1 MPRAGGTRRPKSG
14 ASAGGK
20 GKPKAK
26 GNKSRT
32 IKDVKNTPPGKTSDT
47 RNSNARQELESLIGL
62 RICLITNMM
71 TCPYL
76 VHGIHIF
83 ERFEK
88 KVGRWTYDKE
98 SHTWAKRVDLDSKG
112 NYEFGEPPH
121 RGDWAFRPRD
131 LDGFVARVR
140 ANPDMDYKELCPDGK
155 YELIMYGF
163 PNKHKH
169 LFPRYSTYQR
179 SYRRTTPD
187 GRKLTYEEIYQ
198 EYIEHQLDELEVERL
213 ILQTGDQGFV
223 LVSHL
228 NLVFVVFDYAMKM
241 KYRLDDPTGERA
253 SSEAEETDAQEGANA
268 EETGVQES
276 VNAEEGSDI
285 EELFDD
291 EGEEA
296 WEDMPEDKAYPSGTT
311 VRRDAQSEG
320 AGQSAPIVRPPP
332 RLARSAPEEPLGKQ
346 DSRGLDLSSDPPV
359 DEDAI
364 DEKMRMFLIQDN
376 PAHSSTTVERRVHAA
391 SAYPSSDA
399 GDPVVGPPQRNTH
412 GHIPTARTS
421 QQVATSSRSL
431 HIRDL
436 IAGKKT
442 KSTNHKTKR
451 TVRFLDDNGDG
462 EHVVLPLAHQNDDGI
477 NDHAS
482 RPAVSKNPTNIT
494 PVASD
499 DGLFTGNNSEGQLSS
514 FEHLALNASDAGVPD
529 KTESPAHS
537 AKATTSTEAV
547 ASKSSGG
554 RHITFPART
563 SGRSVRFAGVGGSH
577 RRANPSKDP
586 IANQSAHAASSA
598 IPPTLSRDPTT
609 APLPARSTAGHPSAI
624 SRAKLRPS
632 DTQAIATSSMVAA
645 ASLSNDLAPAT
656 RPSQGKKTGDKRTRD
671 DGEDDDDSDGDDDD
685 DGLEIL
691 PARRAR
697 KKVKAQDVSKSTARM
712 SSNDAA
718 KKGSKSGK

>member
-112 NYEFGEPPH
+112 NYEF
-121 RGDWAFRPRD
+121 D

-253 SSEAEETDAQEGANA
+253 SSEAEETDTQEGANA

-285 EELFDD
+285 EELSDD

-296 WEDMPEDKAYPSGTT
+296 WEDMPEDKAYPSGTA

-364 DEKMRMFLIQDN
+364 DEKMRKFLIQDN
-376 PAHSSTTVERRVHAA
+376 PAHSSTTIERRVRAA

-399 GDPVVGPPQRNTH
+399 GDSVVGPSQRNTL
-412 GHIPTARTS
+412 GPIPTTRTS
-421 QQVATSSRSL
+421 QQVATSSRSH
-431 HIRDL
+431 HIRDS
-436 IAGKKT
+436 IAGKK
-442 KSTNHKTKR
+442 STNQKIKR
-451 TVRFLDDNGDG
+451 TVRFLDEDGDG
-462 EHVVLPLAHQNDDGI
+462 EYAVLPLAHQNDDGI

-482 RPAVSKNPTNIT
+482 RPA

-514 FEHLALNASDAGVPD
+514 FEHLALNAYASSDAGVPD
-529 KTESPAHS
+529 KTGSPAHS

-554 RHITFPART
+554 RHIAFPART
-563 SGRSVRFAGVGGSH
+563 SGRSVRFAGLGGSH

-598 IPPTLSRDPTT
+598 VPSTLSRDPTT

-645 ASLSNDLAPAT
+645 APSSNDLAPAT

-712 SSNDAA
+712 STNGAA